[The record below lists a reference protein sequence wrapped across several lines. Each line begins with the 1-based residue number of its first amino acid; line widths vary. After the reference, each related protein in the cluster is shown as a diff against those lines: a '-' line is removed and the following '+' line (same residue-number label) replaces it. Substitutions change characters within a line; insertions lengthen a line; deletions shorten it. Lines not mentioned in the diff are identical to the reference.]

1 MADKDTDIMTNSVVE
16 AAAEAEP
23 VVEAAAEAEPV
34 AEAAAEAE
42 PVAEAAAEA
51 EPVVEAAAEAE
62 PAAEAAAEAEPVAEA
77 AAEAE
82 PAAEVQPA
90 VVQNANLKSA
100 SEIKNKRKK
109 GDMIYTIVFTIVCV
123 FWIYPLVMVLINSF
137 KEKLSISSDPFN
149 LPSEK
154 TFVGL
159 QNYDQAINTQMDFM
173 SALLNSLIITV
184 LSVALILLC
193 TSMCAY
199 FVTRVN
205 TWYTKTFYYLCLF
218 SMIVPFQMIMF
229 PLSKVT
235 DMLGLNS
242 PFLIP
247 IVYLGF
253 GAGTALFMFTNF
265 LKSMP
270 LEIEEAAMIDGCGPI
285 KTFFS
290 VVLPIMKPTIISV
303 GILETMW
310 IWNDYLLP
318 YLVLNIRYYK
328 TVPIVIQYFQG
339 GYGQVEWG
347 AIMASMVITITPI
360 VILYLFLQK
369 YIIKGVLSG
378 AVKG

>member
-1 MADKDTDIMTNSVVE
+1 MENTPNMETTSAVETTPDVETTPAVETAPAEEPAPAEADASVEESAPAEETVPVE
-16 AAAEAEP
+16 EPAPAEESAPVAKAAPAAA
-23 VVEAAAEAEPV
+23 
-34 AEAAAEAE
+34 
-42 PVAEAAAEA
+42 
-51 EPVVEAAAEAE
+51 
-62 PAAEAAAEAEPVAEA
+62 
-77 AAEAE
+77 
-82 PAAEVQPA
+82 A
-90 VVQNANLKSA
+90 VSAANLKSA
-100 SEIKNKRKK
+100 DQIKVKRKPS
-109 GDMIYTIVFTIVCV
+109 DYIFTIVFAIISV
-123 FWIYPLVMVLINSF
+123 FWMYPLVMVLINSF
-137 KEKLSISSDPFN
+137 KKNTFISLKPFS
-149 LPSEK
+149 LPDAESS
-154 TFVGL
+154 VGL
-159 QNYDQAINTQMDFM
+159 ANYDQAVNTKMDFL
-173 SALLNSLIITV
+173 SAMRNSLIITI

-199 FVTRVN
+199 FVVRVK
-205 TWYTKTFYYLCLF
+205 TWYTTVFYYLCLF

-235 DMLGLNS
+235 DVLQLNT
-242 PFLIP
+242 PFRIP
-247 IVYLGF
+247 LVYLGF
-253 GAGTALFMFTNF
+253 GAGTAMFMFSNF
-265 LKSMP
+265 LKSLP

-285 KTFFS
+285 RTFFS

-318 YLVLNIRYYK
+318 YLVLRIRLFK

-339 GYGQVEWG
+339 GYGHVEWG

>member
-1 MADKDTDIMTNSVVE
+1 MENTKKI
-16 AAAEAEP
+16 
-23 VVEAAAEAEPV
+23 
-34 AEAAAEAE
+34 
-42 PVAEAAAEA
+42 
-51 EPVVEAAAEAE
+51 
-62 PAAEAAAEAEPVAEA
+62 
-77 AAEAE
+77 
-82 PAAEVQPA
+82 
-90 VVQNANLKSA
+90 KSA
-100 SEIKNKRKK
+100 DQLKIKRKPS
-109 GDMIYTIVFTIVCV
+109 DIIFTIVFTIICA
-123 FWIYPLVMVLINSF
+123 FWVYPLIMVLINSF
-137 KEKLSISSDPFN
+137 KNKTAITLNPFD
-149 LPSEK
+149 LPNAD
-154 TFVGL
+154 TTVGL
-159 QNYDQAINTQMDFM
+159 ANYDQAVNTKMDFM
-173 SALLNSLIITV
+173 SALMNSLIITV

-199 FVTRVN
+199 YVTRVK
-205 TWYTKTFYYLCLF
+205 TWYTTVFFYLCLF

-235 DMLGLNS
+235 DVLQLNT
-242 PFLIP
+242 PFAIP
-247 IVYLGF
+247 FVYLGF

-265 LKSMP
+265 LKALP
-270 LEIEEAAMIDGCGPI
+270 PDIEEAAMIDGCGPI

-290 VVLPIMKPTIISV
+290 IVLPIMKPTIISV

-318 YLVLNIRYYK
+318 YLVLRIRYYK

-339 GYGQVEWG
+339 SYGRVEWG

>member
-1 MADKDTDIMTNSVVE
+1 MESTK
-16 AAAEAEP
+16 
-23 VVEAAAEAEPV
+23 
-34 AEAAAEAE
+34 
-42 PVAEAAAEA
+42 
-51 EPVVEAAAEAE
+51 
-62 PAAEAAAEAEPVAEA
+62 
-77 AAEAE
+77 
-82 PAAEVQPA
+82 
-90 VVQNANLKSA
+90 NLKTA
-100 SEIKNKRKK
+100 DQIKIKRKPI
-109 GDMIYTIVFTIVCV
+109 DIILTVVFAVISV

-137 KEKLSISSDPFN
+137 KEKFYISRDPFS
-149 LPSEK
+149 LPSAESS
-154 TFVGL
+154 VGIS
-159 QNYDQAINTQMDFM
+159 NYEQAVTTHMNFLA
-173 SALLNSLIITV
+173 ALWNSLVITV

-199 FVTRVN
+199 FVVRVK
-205 TWYTKTFYYLCLF
+205 TWYTTVFYYLCLF

-235 DMLGLNS
+235 DTLQLNT
-242 PFLIP
+242 PYRIP
-247 IVYLGF
+247 LVYLGF
-253 GAGTALFMFTNF
+253 GAGTAMFMFSNF
-265 LKSMP
+265 LKSLP

-318 YLVLNIRYYK
+318 YLVLRIRYFK

-339 GYGQVEWG
+339 GYGRVEWG

-369 YIIKGVLSG
+369 YIVKGVLSG

>member
-1 MADKDTDIMTNSVVE
+1 MDDEYLKMCDDFLGIISKHEDITGNLVVDMLKKYASTISVFDMM
-16 AAAEAEP
+16 
-23 VVEAAAEAEPV
+23 
-34 AEAAAEAE
+34 
-42 PVAEAAAEA
+42 
-51 EPVVEAAAEAE
+51 
-62 PAAEAAAEAEPVAEA
+62 
-77 AAEAE
+77 
-82 PAAEVQPA
+82 
-90 VVQNANLKSA
+90 SA
-100 SEIKNKRKK
+100 SAEIIEENKYVQESYRK
-109 GDMIYTIVFTIVCV
+109 D
-123 FWIYPLVMVLINSF
+123 
-137 KEKLSISSDPFN
+137 
-149 LPSEK
+149 SEK
-154 TFVGL
+154 SYVGL
-159 QNYDQAINTQMDFM
+159 ENYDKAVNSQMDFF
-173 SALLNSLIITV
+173 SALANSLIITV

-199 FVTRVN
+199 FVIRVN
-205 TWYTKTFYYLCLF
+205 TWYTKLFYYLCLF

-235 DMLGLNS
+235 DILQLNT
-242 PFLIP
+242 PFRIP

-265 LKSMP
+265 LKSVP

-318 YLVLNIRYYK
+318 YLVLRIRYYK

-339 GYGQVEWG
+339 GYGKVEWG

-360 VILYLFLQK
+360 VILYLCLQK
-369 YIIKGVLSG
+369 HIVKGVLNG

>member
-1 MADKDTDIMTNSVVE
+1 MADTKTTKIKTAD
-16 AAAEAEP
+16 
-23 VVEAAAEAEPV
+23 
-34 AEAAAEAE
+34 
-42 PVAEAAAEA
+42 
-51 EPVVEAAAEAE
+51 
-62 PAAEAAAEAEPVAEA
+62 
-77 AAEAE
+77 
-82 PAAEVQPA
+82 
-90 VVQNANLKSA
+90 
-100 SEIKNKRKK
+100 EIKIKRKPS
-109 GDMIYTIVFTIVCV
+109 DIVFTVIFTIICI
-123 FWIYPLVMVLINSF
+123 FWVYPLFMVLNNSF
-137 KEKLSISSDPFN
+137 KENLSIGRDPFD
-149 LPSEK
+149 LPSDK
-154 TFVGL
+154 SYVGL
-159 QNYDQAINTQMDFM
+159 ANYDQAINTKMDFL
-173 SALLNSLIITV
+173 SAMFNSLIITI
-184 LSVALILLC
+184 LSVALILFC

-199 FVTRVN
+199 FVIRVN

-235 DMLGLNS
+235 DTLQLNT

-265 LKSMP
+265 LKSVP
-270 LEIEEAAMIDGCGPI
+270 LEIEEAAMIDGCDPI
-285 KTFFS
+285 RTFFS

-318 YLVLNIRYYK
+318 YLVLKIRLYK

-360 VILYLFLQK
+360 VILYLTLQK
-369 YIIKGVLSG
+369 HIVKGVLSG

>member
-1 MADKDTDIMTNSVVE
+1 MADNNATNI
-16 AAAEAEP
+16 
-23 VVEAAAEAEPV
+23 
-34 AEAAAEAE
+34 
-42 PVAEAAAEA
+42 
-51 EPVVEAAAEAE
+51 
-62 PAAEAAAEAEPVAEA
+62 
-77 AAEAE
+77 
-82 PAAEVQPA
+82 
-90 VVQNANLKSA
+90 KSA
-100 SEIKNKRKK
+100 DQIKVKRKK
-109 GDMIYTIVFTIVCV
+109 SDIIFTVVFTIISA
-123 FWIYPLVMVLINSF
+123 FWVYPLVMVLINSF
-137 KEKLSISSDPFN
+137 KTKLSIGSTPFGMPDETN
-149 LPSEK
+149 
-154 TFVGL
+154 FVGL
-159 QNYDQAINTQMDFM
+159 DNYDQAINTKMDFF
-173 SALLNSLIITV
+173 SALINSLIITI
-184 LSVALILLC
+184 LSVALILFC

-199 FVTRVN
+199 FVIRVN
-205 TWYTKTFYYLCLF
+205 TWYTKAFFYLCLF

-235 DMLGLNS
+235 DMLGLNT

-265 LKSMP
+265 LKSVP
-270 LEIEEAAMIDGCGPI
+270 LEIEEAAMIDGCDPI
-285 KTFFS
+285 RTFFS

-318 YLVLNIRYYK
+318 YLVLNTRYYK

-360 VILYLFLQK
+360 VILYLCLQK
-369 YIIKGVLSG
+369 HIVKGVLSG

>member
-1 MADKDTDIMTNSVVE
+1 MADTKTTKIKTAD
-16 AAAEAEP
+16 
-23 VVEAAAEAEPV
+23 
-34 AEAAAEAE
+34 
-42 PVAEAAAEA
+42 
-51 EPVVEAAAEAE
+51 
-62 PAAEAAAEAEPVAEA
+62 
-77 AAEAE
+77 
-82 PAAEVQPA
+82 
-90 VVQNANLKSA
+90 
-100 SEIKNKRKK
+100 EIKIKRKPS
-109 GDMIYTIVFTIVCV
+109 DIVFTVIFTIICI
-123 FWIYPLVMVLINSF
+123 FWVYPLFMVLNNSF
-137 KEKLSISSDPFN
+137 KENLSIGRDPFD
-149 LPSEK
+149 LPSDK
-154 TFVGL
+154 SYVGL
-159 QNYDQAINTQMDFM
+159 ANYDQAINTKMDFL
-173 SALLNSLIITV
+173 SAMFNSLIITI
-184 LSVALILLC
+184 LSVALILFC

-199 FVTRVN
+199 FVIRVN

-235 DMLGLNS
+235 DTLQLNT

-265 LKSMP
+265 LKSVP
-270 LEIEEAAMIDGCGPI
+270 LEIEEAAMIDGCDPI
-285 KTFFS
+285 RTFFS

-360 VILYLFLQK
+360 VILYLTLQK
-369 YIIKGVLSG
+369 HIVKGVLSG

>member
-1 MADKDTDIMTNSVVE
+1 MENAKKIKTAD
-16 AAAEAEP
+16 
-23 VVEAAAEAEPV
+23 
-34 AEAAAEAE
+34 
-42 PVAEAAAEA
+42 
-51 EPVVEAAAEAE
+51 
-62 PAAEAAAEAEPVAEA
+62 
-77 AAEAE
+77 
-82 PAAEVQPA
+82 
-90 VVQNANLKSA
+90 
-100 SEIKNKRKK
+100 EIKIKRKTS
-109 GDMIYTIVFTIVCV
+109 DIIFTVVFTIICA
-123 FWIYPLVMVLINSF
+123 FWVYPLIMVLINSF
-137 KEKLSISSDPFN
+137 KNKTAITLNPFA
-149 LPSEK
+149 LPTAE
-154 TFVGL
+154 TTVGL
-159 QNYDQAINTQMDFM
+159 ANYDQAVNTKMDFM
-173 SALLNSLIITV
+173 SALMNSLIITV

-199 FVTRVN
+199 YVTRVK
-205 TWYTKTFYYLCLF
+205 TWYTTIFFYLCLF

-235 DMLGLNS
+235 DVLQLNT
-242 PFLIP
+242 PFAIP
-247 IVYLGF
+247 FVYLGF

-265 LKSMP
+265 LKALP
-270 LEIEEAAMIDGCGPI
+270 PDIEEAAMIDGCGPI

-290 VVLPIMKPTIISV
+290 IVLPIMKPTIISV

-318 YLVLNIRYYK
+318 YLVLRIRYYK

-339 GYGQVEWG
+339 SYGRVEWG